1 MASGAARRVLGFT
14 PPREIIFR
22 RALGATLEG
31 CGSVLDV
38 GCGARSPLGTVGFSG
53 FSVGLDLSWPS
64 LTAARAYGHHTALVR
79 ADAAGVDR
87 VFRPASVDV
96 VVALDVI
103 EHLERER
110 ALDLIAALERV
121 ARRRVVI
128 FTPNGYVPQ
137 PATPE
142 NPHQEH
148 RSGFGAADM
157 RALGYRVR
165 GINGLGCLCGPFA
178 ESRWA
183 PGALWRR
190 VSDLTAPLVYR
201 VPRLAFALLCVK
213 DVSRR

>member
-1 MASGAARRVLGFT
+1 MTGGATRRVGGFT
-14 PPREIIFR
+14 PPREIMFR
-22 RALGATLEG
+22 RALAATLTD
-31 CGSVLDV
+31 CRSVLDV
-38 GCGARSPLGTVGFSG
+38 GCGARSPLGAVGFSG
-53 FSVGLDLSWPS
+53 FSVGLDVSWPT
-64 LTAARAYGHHTALVR
+64 LTAARAYGRHTALVR
-79 ADAAGVDR
+79 ADAASVDR
-87 VFRPASVDV
+87 VFRPASVDA

-103 EHLERER
+103 EHLERDR
-110 ALDLIAALERV
+110 AVDLIGALERV

-137 PATPE
+137 PPTPE

-148 RSGFGAADM
+148 RSGFGADDM

-213 DVSRR
+213 DMARR

>member
-1 MASGAARRVLGFT
+1 MASGAPRRVLFT
-14 PPREIIFR
+14 PPRELIFR

-31 CGSVLDV
+31 CRSVLDV
-38 GCGARSPLGTVGFSG
+38 GCGACSPLGAVGFSG
-53 FSVGLDLSWPS
+53 FSVGLDLSWPT
-64 LTAARAYGHHTALVR
+64 LAAARASGHHTALVR
-79 ADAAGVDR
+79 ADAASVDR
-87 VFRPASVDV
+87 VFRRGSVDA

-110 ALDLIAALERV
+110 AVELVAALERV

-137 PATPE
+137 PPTPE

-148 RSGFGAADM
+148 RSGFEAADM
-157 RALGYRVR
+157 QALGYRVR
-165 GINGLGCLCGPFA
+165 GIHGLGCLCGPFG

-213 DVSRR
+213 DVTGR

>member
-1 MASGAARRVLGFT
+1 MAGSAARRVGGFT

-22 RALGATLEG
+22 RALGATLTG
-31 CGSVLDV
+31 CRSVLDV
-38 GCGARSPLGTVGFSG
+38 GCGARSPLGAVGFAG
-53 FSVGLDLSWPS
+53 FSIGLDLSWPT
-64 LTAARAYGHHTALVR
+64 LTAARAYGHHAALVR
-79 ADAAGVDR
+79 ADAASVDR
-87 VFRPASVDV
+87 VFRPASVDA

-103 EHLERER
+103 EHLEREQ
-110 ALDLIAALERV
+110 AVDLIAALERV

-148 RSGFGAADM
+148 RSGFGADDM

-213 DVSRR
+213 DMAQR

>member
-1 MASGAARRVLGFT
+1 MTSGPTRRVGGFT

-22 RALGATLEG
+22 RALGATLRG
-31 CGSVLDV
+31 CRSVLDV
-38 GCGARSPLGTVGFSG
+38 GCGSLSPLGSVGFDG
-53 FSVGLDLSWPS
+53 FSVGLDLSWPA
-64 LTAARAYGHHTALVR
+64 LAAARARGHHAALVQ
-79 ADAAGVDR
+79 ADAATVDR
-87 VFRPASVDV
+87 VFRPASVDA

-103 EHLERER
+103 EHLERAR
-110 ALDLIAALERV
+110 AIELITALEYV

-148 RSGFGAADM
+148 RSGFGVADM
-157 RALGYRVR
+157 RALGYSVR

-213 DVSRR
+213 DLVSR

>member
-1 MASGAARRVLGFT
+1 MAESAARRIGGFT

-22 RALGATLEG
+22 RALAATLAG
-31 CGSVLDV
+31 CRSVLDV
-38 GCGARSPLGTVGFSG
+38 GCGARSPLGAVGFSG
-53 FSVGLDLSWPS
+53 FAVGLDASGPALA
-64 LTAARAYGHHTALVR
+64 AARAYGRHAALVR
-79 ADAAGVDR
+79 ADAATVDR
-87 VFRPASVDV
+87 VFRPASFDA

-110 ALDLIAALERV
+110 ALALVAALERV

-137 PATPE
+137 PPTPE
-142 NPHQEH
+142 NPYQEH
-148 RSGFGAADM
+148 RCGFDADDM

-165 GINGLGCLCGPFA
+165 GIHGLGCLCGPFG
-178 ESRWA
+178 ESRWS
-183 PGALWRR
+183 PGAFWRR

-213 DVSRR
+213 DMEPR

>member
-1 MASGAARRVLGFT
+1 MASAAARRVGRFT

-22 RALGATLEG
+22 RALGGTLAG
-31 CGSVLDV
+31 CRSVLDV
-38 GCGARSPLGTVGFSG
+38 GCGAPSPLGALGFEG
-53 FSVGLDLSWPS
+53 FSVGLDLSWPT
-64 LTAARAYGHHTALVR
+64 LIRARGYGHHSALVR
-79 ADAAGVDR
+79 ADAESVDR
-87 VFRPASVDV
+87 VFRPASVDA

-103 EHLERER
+103 EHHER
-110 ALDLIAALERV
+110 ARAVELIAALERV
-121 ARRRVVI
+121 ARLRVVI

-165 GINGLGCLCGPFA
+165 GINGLGCICGPFA

-183 PGALWRR
+183 PGVLWRR
-190 VSDLTAPLVYR
+190 ISDLTAPLVYR
-201 VPRLAFALLCVK
+201 VPHLAFALLCVK
-213 DVSRR
+213 DVGGR